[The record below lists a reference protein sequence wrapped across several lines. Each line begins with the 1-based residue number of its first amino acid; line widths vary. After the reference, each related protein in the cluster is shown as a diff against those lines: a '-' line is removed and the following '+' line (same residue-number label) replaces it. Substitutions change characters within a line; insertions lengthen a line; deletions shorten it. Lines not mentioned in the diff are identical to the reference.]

1 MIRAEPIGPGSVLW
15 RRAADGRSMLTG
27 TSAGLLQL
35 MHPGLG
41 AGVAEHSAFF
51 TDPWGRILRSIP
63 QIWGTIFAADEEEGR
78 ARGRAIR
85 DLHPHIKG
93 TDHLGRPYHALDPEV
108 FWWAHATFTWEF
120 LRAAELFLPRPP
132 SERSQER
139 LYAESV
145 TWYRRYGVSDRVVPP
160 DLAAFRERFDH
171 ICAEVLEPTPAAVR
185 AVAMAQTAKAPDLV
199 LEGLPSVL
207 RPAGALVLWPTGQA
221 MRLLTLGALPPVVR
235 RRFEIAWGPLD
246 RVRFAALVR
255 AVRESGRVLPRRAY
269 AALIPPGT
277 PATLVA

>member
-1 MIRAEPIGPGSVLW
+1 MIRAEPIAPGSVLW

-63 QIWGTIFAADEEEGR
+63 QIWGTIFAADEAEGR

-145 TWYRRYGVSDRVVPP
+145 TWYRRYGVSDRPVPV
-160 DLAAFRERFDH
+160 DLAAFEARFAE
-171 ICAEVLEPTPAAVR
+171 ICAHELELTPAADWLLHPPESPPELPE
-185 AVAMAQTAKAPDLV
+185 AP
-199 LEGLPSVL
+199 LPVPL
-207 RPAGALVLWPTGQA
+207 RPVEPVISWLRRENLRLV
-221 MRLLTLGALPPVVR
+221 TLGTLPDVVR
-235 RRFEIAWGPLD
+235 RRFAVPWTNRD
-246 RVRFAALVR
+246 RLAFAATATALRSIGATVGPR
-255 AVRESGRVLPRRAY
+255 AFDVFFPHGTPRR
-269 AALIPPGT
+269 
-277 PATLVA
+277 